1 MVCSLSPA
9 AGLDLAR
16 ESRDWR
22 NRPLTALDAVG
33 TSYKDGNTL
42 LDSGA
47 SVAKMAE
54 AIESMAGLR
63 LLPSISPWS
72 FGCRPGKRILRQGTR
87 RATGSLRNG
96 CNLTVMTV

>member
-9 AGLDLAR
+9 TGLDLAR

-54 AIESMAGLR
+54 AIEINGGVASLALHLTLVFWLPALARGYCVRALDGLR
-63 LLPSISPWS
+63 VR
-72 FGCRPGKRILRQGTR
+72 CGTV
-87 RATGSLRNG
+87 AI
-96 CNLTVMTV
+96 